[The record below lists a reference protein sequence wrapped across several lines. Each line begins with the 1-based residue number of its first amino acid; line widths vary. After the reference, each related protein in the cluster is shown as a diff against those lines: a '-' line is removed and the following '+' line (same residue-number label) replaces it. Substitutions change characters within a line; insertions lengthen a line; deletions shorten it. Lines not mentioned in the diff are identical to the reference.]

1 MKTSLL
7 LLKIFRVK
15 VNVARSK
22 VKVRQNV
29 KLAQPLM
36 KMSLYTNMKC
46 LAQAVA
52 EKSRGQDFQGQGHCG
67 KVKGQ
72 SATKRDISTTPHED
86 ESVYRI

>member
-1 MKTSLL
+1 
-7 LLKIFRVK
+7 
-15 VNVARSK
+15 
-22 VKVRQNV
+22 
-29 KLAQPLM
+29 
-36 KMSLYTNMKC
+36 MKC

-52 EKSRGQDFQGQGHCG
+52 EKSRGQAFQGQGHCG